1 MLAKCAK
8 YGTILE
14 ERVHASNPTINR
26 YRNRALTNED
36 KSRLLIIDDD
46 QGLLRALELYLGGH
60 GYQIVEAEKGSA
72 GLRKLYNSRPD
83 LVCLDVMLPDIDG
96 WQVLKRIR
104 EMTDVPVIM
113 LTARGDE
120 GDRVKGLKLGA
131 DDYVPKPFSMRELEA
146 RVEAVLRRS
155 RSSNSDEAGKATY
168 SDGYLTIDTERAE
181 VRCDGDIINLTPTE
195 QKLLFYLVQNR
206 GRLLSFEQILQRVW
220 GFEYRDEKEYVRL
233 YVWRLRQKIEPE
245 PEEPRYILTEHGMGY
260 RFAG

>member
-8 YGTILE
+8 CGTILE

-181 VRCDGDIINLTPTE
+181 VRCNGDIINLTPTE
-195 QKLLFYLVQNR
+195 QKLLFYLVQNC

-233 YVWRLRQKIEPE
+233 YVWRLRQKIEPK

>member
-1 MLAKCAK
+1 M
-8 YGTILE
+8 
-14 ERVHASNPTINR
+14 
-26 YRNRALTNED
+26 TNED

-181 VRCDGDIINLTPTE
+181 VRCNGDIINLTPTE
-195 QKLLFYLVQNR
+195 QKLLFYLVQNC

-233 YVWRLRQKIEPE
+233 YVWRLRQKIEPK